1 MCLIKISCLWIT
13 QKKGMKNFFD
23 KNAKEIFEANP
34 NLFNKIKDFNN
45 REIRDW
51 ESLKDYISDKR
62 FTTDN
67 KLFDFIKVE

>member
-1 MCLIKISCLWIT
+1 MY
-13 QKKGMKNFFD
+13 Q

-67 KLFDFIKVE
+67 KLFDFIKTE